1 MRPANIQFRSHD
13 GLRLVADRWGPDDGN
28 DILLLHGGGQ
38 SRHAWKDTGQRL
50 AELGFRVTAID
61 SRGHGDSDWSPTGQY
76 DMLDFSRDV
85 VEILQELPAAPAVV
99 GASMG
104 GMSSLLAQQATT
116 EQLFSGV
123 VLVDVTPRMNLD
135 GVARIMAFMAAYPEG
150 FADLDEAA
158 AAISGYNPNR
168 SKPRSSAGLERVLR
182 QGEDGRWVWLWDPKF
197 VTWRQRLDSSSPT
210 GFEDRMAR
218 MAHDMYEGAEA
229 ITSPILL
236 VRGQQ
241 SDLVSDDVAEEFR
254 ERLPNAAYVDIRG
267 AGHMVAGDDNDAFT
281 SAVTN
286 FLGSLQRNPSPQV
299 ERSQP
304 ATDTGERAVGAAE
317 IHE

>member
-1 MRPANIQFRSHD
+1 MNPVTHHFRSHD

-28 DILLLHGGGQ
+28 DVLLLHGGGQ
-38 SRHAWKDTGQRL
+38 SRYAWKDTGQRL

-76 DMLDFSRDV
+76 DMLDFSRDIG
-85 VEILQELPAAPAVV
+85 EILRELPAAPAVV

-104 GMSSLLAQQATT
+104 GMSSLLAQQSATD
-116 EQLFSGV
+116 QLFSSV
-123 VLVDVTPRMNLD
+123 ILVDVTPRMNLD
-135 GVARIMAFMAAYPEG
+135 GVARIMQFMAANPDG

-158 AAISGYNPNR
+158 AAISGYNPHR

-182 QGEDGRWVWLWDPKF
+182 RGEDGRWIWRWDPKF
-197 VTWRQRLDSSSPT
+197 VTWRQRLDSSSAT
-210 GFEDRMAR
+210 GFEDRMDR
-218 MAHDMYEGAEA
+218 MARDMYEGAEA
-229 ITSPILL
+229 ITGPILL

-254 ERLPNAAYVDIRG
+254 ARLPNAAYIDIRG

-281 SAVTN
+281 TAVTG
-286 FLGSLQRNPSPQV
+286 FLTSVNDSTV
-299 ERSQP
+299 
-304 ATDTGERAVGAAE
+304 
-317 IHE
+317 